1 MPTLRRGGKW
11 RGLAMPRPPRSE
23 LVQVQSSATFQG
35 QLVARITAPRHVR
48 TPDVFDGKLREAYFD
63 TRFRHVLIFL
73 PIVYEVREDTARV
86 RVASFTPGGAT
97 RQHARVA

>member
-1 MPTLRRGGKW
+1 VDVKH
-11 RGLAMPRPPRSE
+11 
-23 LVQVQSSATFQG
+23 ATTFEG
-35 QLVARITAPRHVR
+35 QLVSRIAAPRHVR
-48 TPDVFDGKLREAYFD
+48 APDVFDGKLREAYFD

-86 RVASFTPGGAT
+86 RVASLTPGGAT